1 MRILIITAVT
11 GVLCSSAA
19 FADGATVTPWPGDIT
34 YKNSE
39 TIQNPMDYSDLNQSP
54 IRGKGRIKVVHNE
67 PAPDDANAEITK
79 AMQLLS
85 DNGWQFYKP
94 NSKVGRR

>member
-1 MRILIITAVT
+1 MRILVIATIASVIS
-11 GVLCSSAA
+11 GSAA
-19 FADGATVTPWPGDIT
+19 FGGAEVTPWPGDIT
-34 YKNSE
+34 YKNSD
-39 TIQNPMDYSDLNQSP
+39 TIQNPMDYSRLNESP

-67 PAPDDANAEITK
+67 PAPDDADAELTK

-94 NSKVGRR
+94 NSKVGRW